1 MISASTVMYYLPKL
15 WYEFARKPDEAVYI
29 HHCPHSVPLYHRNY
43 AVSRSLPNELMDH
56 VRHFIDDVATL
67 EAFDKALSIPPCRNI
82 ICVRVAEQDLIERR
96 YDVLS
101 FPDIERNK
109 IAYNPTSMI
118 RNKKSCWVLKVSQ
131 DNIRMYTL
139 KPYTAGYL
147 YDQQD
152 PIFTDPVTL
161 SQSYITFTLHIA
173 YDPKKMSKLLRINKY
188 AQAAMPPIWARV
200 YKAILKWSRAR
211 MDVRLAYI
219 GYEGM
224 GWNRSGRI
232 WIYPSTRCYS
242 PSKYAY
248 SYEEHIKR
256 PCAEWVDHL
265 YALSRFQKEHSAV
278 LNKIYT
284 VGST

>member
-1 MISASTVMYYLPKL
+1 MEDTSDSRYMYYLPKT
-15 WYEFARKPDEAVYI
+15 WYEYARKPEEAVYV
-29 HHCPHSVPLYHRNY
+29 HTCPHFEPLYR
-43 AVSRSLPNELMDH
+43 RDKSLSTYFPNEILDH
-56 VRHFIDDVATL
+56 VRQYINDASTL
-67 EAFDKALSIPPCRNI
+67 EAFDKALFIQRCRNI
-82 ICVRVAEQDLIERR
+82 MCVRVSEQDLIEHR

-109 IAYNPTSMI
+109 AAYNPTTLL

-139 KPYTAGYL
+139 KPYTAGYM
-147 YDQQD
+147 YDQED

-173 YDPKKMSKLLRINKY
+173 YDPRKMSKLLRINKY
-188 AQAAMPPIWARV
+188 AQLSMPPIWAKV
-200 YKAILKWSRAR
+200 YKAILKWSRSR
-211 MDVRLAYI
+211 MDIRLAYI
-219 GYEGM
+219 GYEGQ

-232 WIYPSTRCYS
+232 WIYPSTRCYT

-248 SYEEHIKR
+248 GYDEHIKR

-284 VGST
+284 VR